1 MKNTILILSFLFSFA
16 YAEDQKLLPPIE
28 PDGFS
33 HRYGVELD
41 VMGLSYHTK
50 NSYDFN
56 EENPGL
62 GVSFT
67 IGTNVPDD
75 GLSAV
80 MVASVGYYKDSYNEQ
95 AKYFLAGPRGVIG
108 HRDGFHVSG
117 AIQVGYVSGSGL
129 HGGAIIPFLSVGYD
143 RFDLC
148 ITGDPIGQGDTE
160 ETSKFIACFLK
171 IRVLD
176 F

>member
-1 MKNTILILSFLFSFA
+1 
-16 YAEDQKLLPPIE
+16 
-28 PDGFS
+28 
-33 HRYGVELD
+33 
-41 VMGLSYHTK
+41 MGLSYHTNK
-50 NSYDFN
+50 SYDFN
-56 EENPGL
+56 EENLGL

-67 IGTNVPDD
+67 IGSNVPDD

-80 MVASVGYYKDSYNEQ
+80 MVASVGFYKDSYNEQ

-117 AIQVGYVSGSGL
+117 AVQVGYVDGSGL
-129 HGGAIIPFLSVGYD
+129 HGAGIIPFVSVGYD

-148 ITGDPIGQGDTE
+148 VTGDPFSKDSE
-160 ETSKFIACFLK
+160 DKSKFVACFLK